1 MIGSTTPMEFSDF
14 LPKIKEANNKNEQK
28 EKCKQHENIGIKY
41 CQDCELW
48 LCDECI
54 NIHSIFN
61 NNHILLEQVIPL
73 KNKCQAH
80 SNEFTQY
87 YCLQC
92 KEEVCPLCII
102 KGAKHEEH
110 KNLKMEKFINLA
122 EEIKSKLKYK
132 TFDECEERFNVIREK
147 VNDENNQKIERFKEK
162 INNLI
167 DAIKKAKDKYIKE
180 INEKME
186 YLNNVID
193 IMKECYKHFYLIL
206 SNEKQDYNNLNFLRQ
221 VEEIVDIKSEY
232 YNYDD
237 ISNATK
243 IIENLNNND
252 IFHYNI
258 QINEIPTQFS
268 LNFNKIFYKK
278 FRIKSSNLN
287 SLTVQS
293 KYNIQPVKYK
303 EIKYE
308 KSIKTKK
315 GTIYNITKI
324 NNDEIAV
331 ACGNEILI
339 IDINKKTNESEFLFN
354 EYPSLIG
361 HTKNVLCLSLLSE
374 NKLVSGSEDKSL
386 KIWDITDKKC
396 INTISSDFQRID
408 SILPLQDNIIILGTH
423 NIIKIINIETK
434 EEISSL
440 IGHQKSICSIIRINN
455 VLIASS
461 SYDNSI
467 NIYNIQTNEFKFSLL
482 GHDSPVFCILLLRDG
497 RLISGSGS
505 WNKSLKIWNLDKRKC
520 ECTLIGH
527 KREVRDI
534 KQLNNGWIITASND
548 KTIKVWDIHK
558 KICIQTLISHYDIIF
573 SLCII
578 NKNKFACDRRDQ
590 DIILWKY

>member
-1 MIGSTTPMEFSDF
+1 
-14 LPKIKEANNKNEQK
+14 
-28 EKCKQHENIGIKY
+28 
-41 CQDCELW
+41 LW

-61 NNHILLEQVIPL
+61 NNHALLEQEIPL
-73 KNKCQAH
+73 KNKCQKH

-92 KEEVCPLCII
+92 KEEICPLCIT
-102 KGAKHEEH
+102 KGEKHEEH

-132 TFDECEERFNVIREK
+132 TFDECEERFNVIIEK
-147 VNDENNQKIERFKEK
+147 ITDINNQKVEKFKEK

-167 DAIKKAKDKYIKE
+167 DFIKKTRDKYIKE

-186 YLNNVID
+186 YLYQVID

-206 SNEKQDYNNLNFLRQ
+206 SKETQDYNNLNFLRQ

-237 ISNATK
+237 ISNVSK
-243 IIENLNNND
+243 IIENFNNND
-252 IFHYNI
+252 LFHYNI

-268 LNFNKIFYKK
+268 LNFSKIFNKN

-287 SLTVQS
+287 SLSVQS

-308 KSIKTKK
+308 KSIKTNI
-315 GTIYNITKI
+315 GAIYNITRI
-324 NNDEIAV
+324 SNDEIAV

-339 IDINKKTNESEFLFN
+339 INDINKKTNESQNIFDT
-354 EYPSLIG
+354 YPSLTG
-361 HTKNVLCLSLLSE
+361 HTKNVLCLCLISE
-374 NKLVSGSEDKSL
+374 NKLVSGSEDKTL
-386 KIWDITDKKC
+386 KIWDISNKKC
-396 INTISSDFQRID
+396 SNTISGNFQRID
-408 SILPLQDNIIILGTH
+408 SLLPLQDNILIVGTY

-440 IGHQKSICSIIRINN
+440 MGHQKSICSIIRISN

-467 NIYNIQTNEFKFSLL
+467 NIWNIQKNEYTFSLL

-497 RLISGSGS
+497 KLISGSGS
-505 WNKSLKIWNLDKRKC
+505 WDKSLKIWNLEKRKC

-558 KICIQTLISHYDIIF
+558 KICIQTLVSHYDIIF

-578 NKNKFACDRRDQ
+578 DKNKFVSGGRDQ